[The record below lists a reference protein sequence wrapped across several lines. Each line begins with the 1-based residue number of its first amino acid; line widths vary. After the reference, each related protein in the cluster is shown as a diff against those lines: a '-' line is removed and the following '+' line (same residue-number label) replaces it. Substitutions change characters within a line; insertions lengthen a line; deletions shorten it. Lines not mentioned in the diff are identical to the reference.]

1 MFNLGFLEIF
11 IIVAIGL
18 IVLGPDQFPKMA
30 RKFLIAINDLK
41 NSFKD
46 VNSEMKNIESEIK
59 ETLSES
65 KKTLLQDQEEKE
77 KENENG

>member
-18 IVLGPDQFPKMA
+18 IFLGPDQFPKVA
-30 RKFLIAINDLK
+30 RKFLISFNELK

-46 VNSEMKNIESEIK
+46 VNSEVKNIESEIK
-59 ETLSES
+59 ETLSET
-65 KKTLLQDQEEKE
+65 KKNLFQDQDQEEKE
-77 KENENG
+77 NG